1 MLELAKARGI
11 PTILITRFPK
21 SPAAQLAD
29 VVLRCGSNETP
40 FQFGSVPAKVAQLV
54 LQDML
59 FQEYFRRNQ
68 KECEDNLE
76 KIGIAL
82 TGKHL

>member
-1 MLELAKARGI
+1 
-11 PTILITRFPK
+11 
-21 SPAAQLAD
+21 
-29 VVLRCGSNETP
+29 
-40 FQFGSVPAKVAQLV
+40 VPAKVAQLV

-68 KECEDNLE
+68 EECEDNLE